1 MSIPNNWGDW
11 RPNLTPHT
19 GDLQATDL
27 IECTMIVG
35 GIPVNTAITGAQII
49 AAASGGSIAWG
60 AITGTLSAQTDLQT
74 ALNGKLNVPT
84 GTTADY
90 IDGTGGLQVFP
101 TLTSADKMVTVGR
114 NSTGSTLYAGTI
126 IYISGST
133 GNRPNYVKAQ
143 ANSEATSAGT
153 FGVIQADI
161 PNNSDGNAVTIGTLS
176 NLDTRSVATHPFTTD
191 TLVDGDT
198 IYLSPTTAGYVTRVK
213 PSAPNHLVYIGKVV
227 RTSPTNGTIVY
238 RIQNGYELDEI
249 HDVAIS
255 SVANN
260 DIIQYDSATSLWKN
274 RSLSTA
280 GIQPTLTSGTNI
292 KTINSTSLLGS
303 GDIVIG
309 GGGLTV
315 GTTAIASG
323 TIGGILFQNGSNLL
337 AQDAA
342 LFWDNTN
349 KRLGVGATPDTATR
363 LDVRAQGAL
372 STDIAFRV
380 RNSANTLNIFQV
392 NGDASGGFNIDGKN
406 IKFGTGSYIQT
417 GSSNATT
424 LFVGF
429 GLYNCALSNNLNGSN
444 QIAYGFNHLNIG
456 GSLSTDGTK
465 TLEIAVGTAPTATGP
480 NSIKM
485 YAAQITAYGT
495 AAPHFRTA
503 DGNIIKLYKETTAV
517 AAATFV
523 VGVGT
528 AVTDASTFDGY
539 TLKQVVKA
547 LRNMGILA

>member
-19 GDLQATDL
+19 GNLQATDL
-27 IECTMIVG
+27 IECTMIVAG
-35 GIPVNTAITGAQII
+35 NPVNTAITGAQII
-49 AAASGGSIAWG
+49 AAASGGSVAWG

-74 ALNGKLNVPT
+74 ALNGKFDNPT

-260 DIIQYDSATSLWKN
+260 DLIQYDSATSLWKN

-280 GIQPTLTSGTNI
+280 GIQPTISLTTTGTSGAATLVGATLNI
-292 KTINSTSLLGS
+292 PQY
-303 GDIVIG
+303 G
-309 GGGLTV
+309 GGGGGGTIYKLTSQ
-315 GTTAIASG
+315 TLTAASWVLASG
-323 TIGGILFQNGSNLL
+323 YYTYTFSNVNITT
-337 AQDAA
+337 
-342 LFWDNTN
+342 NT
-349 KRLGVGATPDTATR
+349 RVDFTPDNA
-363 LDVRAQGAL
+363 
-372 STDIAFRV
+372 
-380 RNSANTLNIFQV
+380 
-392 NGDASGGFNIDGKN
+392 
-406 IKFGTGSYIQT
+406 SYIEV
-417 GSSNATT
+417 TT
-424 LFVGF
+424 C
-429 GLYNCALSNNLNGSN
+429 GL
-444 QIAYGFNHLNIG
+444 
-456 GSLSTDGTK
+456 
-465 TLEIAVGTAPTATGP
+465 
-480 NSIKM
+480 
-485 YAAQITAYGT
+485 
-495 AAPHFRTA
+495 
-503 DGNIIKLYKETTAV
+503 TTQVTV
-517 AAATFV
+517 AAGTCTFYSIFPPQNNITGEITIFPTV
-523 VGVGT
+523 
-528 AVTDASTFDGY
+528 
-539 TLKQVVKA
+539 
-547 LRNMGILA
+547 

>member
-19 GDLQATDL
+19 GNLQATDL

-35 GIPVNTAITGAQII
+35 GLPVNTAITGAQII
-49 AAASGGSIAWG
+49 AAASGGSVAWG

-74 ALNGKLNVPT
+74 ALNGKFDNPT

-198 IYLSPTTAGYVTRVK
+198 IYLSPTTAGYITRVK

-260 DIIQYDSATSLWKN
+260 DLIQYDSATSLWKN
-274 RSLSTA
+274 ETLS
-280 GIQPTLTSGTNI
+280 N
-292 KTINSTSLLGS
+292 
-303 GDIVIG
+303 
-309 GGGLTV
+309 
-315 GTTAIASG
+315 
-323 TIGGILFQNGSNLL
+323 
-337 AQDAA
+337 
-342 LFWDNTN
+342 
-349 KRLGVGATPDTATR
+349 
-363 LDVRAQGAL
+363 
-372 STDIAFRV
+372 
-380 RNSANTLNIFQV
+380 
-392 NGDASGGFNIDGKN
+392 
-406 IKFGTGSYIQT
+406 GTGDLNRTQSVEKSPAIFPFFDF
-417 GSSNATT
+417 TT
-424 LFVGF
+424 
-429 GLYNCALSNNLNGSN
+429 CCIIS
-444 QIAYGFNHLNIG
+444 HR
-456 GSLSTDGTK
+456 
-465 TLEIAVGTAPTATGP
+465 EIIEI
-480 NSIKM
+480 S
-485 YAAQITAYGT
+485 
-495 AAPHFRTA
+495 
-503 DGNIIKLYKETTAV
+503 
-517 AAATFV
+517 
-523 VGVGT
+523 
-528 AVTDASTFDGY
+528 
-539 TLKQVVKA
+539 
-547 LRNMGILA
+547 

>member
-19 GDLQATDL
+19 GNLQATDL

-35 GIPVNTAITGAQII
+35 GNPVNTAITGAQII
-49 AAASGGSIAWG
+49 AAASGGSVAWG

-74 ALNGKLNVPT
+74 ALNGKFDNPT

-114 NSTGSTLYAGTI
+114 NATGSTLYAGTI

-260 DIIQYDSATSLWKN
+260 DLIQYDSATSLWKN

-280 GIQPTLTSGTNI
+280 GIQPTLTSGTSI
-292 KTINSTSLLGS
+292 KTVNSTSLLGS
-303 GDIVIG
+303 GDVAVQPTLVSGTNIKTINGTTLLGSGNITISG
-309 GGGLTV
+309 GSSNPSIISSSYADGTIIT
-315 GTTAIASG
+315 GTTAETVSQSLLIPANTFTNGALEVIARATKVGVLGSLKVRFYKNTTNSLTGATLIAYPSFESATVLYSFNTRTFRINTNILSG
-323 TIGGILFQNGSNLL
+323 ITATANFNFDFTGATTPLSSIAFNTSVDNYILFVIQL
-337 AQDAA
+337 A
-342 LFWDNTN
+342 N
-349 KRLGVGATPDTATR
+349 
-363 LDVRAQGAL
+363 
-372 STDIAFRV
+372 IAD
-380 RNSANTLNIFQV
+380 SANISMARL
-392 NGDASGGFNIDGKN
+392 
-406 IKFGTGSYIQT
+406 
-417 GSSNATT
+417 
-424 LFVGF
+424 
-429 GLYNCALSNNLNGSN
+429 
-444 QIAYGFNHLNIG
+444 
-456 GSLSTDGTK
+456 TK
-465 TLEIAVGTAPTATGP
+465 HA
-480 NSIKM
+480 
-485 YAAQITAYGT
+485 
-495 AAPHFRTA
+495 
-503 DGNIIKLYKETTAV
+503 
-517 AAATFV
+517 
-523 VGVGT
+523 
-528 AVTDASTFDGY
+528 
-539 TLKQVVKA
+539 
-547 LRNMGILA
+547 